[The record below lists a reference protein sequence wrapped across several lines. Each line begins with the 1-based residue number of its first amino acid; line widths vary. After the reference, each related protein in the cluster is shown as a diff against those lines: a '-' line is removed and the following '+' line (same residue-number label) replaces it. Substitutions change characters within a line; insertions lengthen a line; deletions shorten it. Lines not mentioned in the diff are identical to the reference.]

1 MWSCCVK
8 MCIRD
13 RLYDVGIAEG
23 HAVAMCAGMAKQ
35 GMLPVFAVYS
45 TFLQRSYDMLLHDV
59 ALQQL
64 HVVFGVD
71 RAGLVGADGAV
82 SYTHLSAGQLIDRTG
97 KLLGIPF
104 PAGKALDALAAESDS
119 TDSFSV
125 KLRELSF
132 SLSGVENQVKQRL
145 ERGVPA
151 ADVARFALNTVVRLI
166 RRVTERAQ
174 KEYPGLP
181 VLFSGGVASNAL
193 LRREMGEQVL
203 FAEPRYSTDNAMGV
217 DVYKRQG
224 GQSVR
229 IGAPTLCA
237 GAGAGAGHR
246 HGRNRAC
253 LLYTSVVYTGPDA
266 LL

>member
-1 MWSCCVK
+1 M
-8 MCIRD
+8 
-13 RLYDVGIAEG
+13 
-23 HAVAMCAGMAKQ
+23 
-35 GMLPVFAVYS
+35 
-45 TFLQRSYDMLLHDV
+45 
-59 ALQQL
+59 
-64 HVVFGVD
+64 
-71 RAGLVGADGAV
+71 
-82 SYTHLSAGQLIDRTG
+82 
-97 KLLGIPF
+97 GIPF

-217 DVYKRQG
+217 A
-224 GQSVR
+224 
-229 IGAPTLCA
+229 ILTL
-237 GAGAGAGHR
+237 
-246 HGRNRAC
+246 RA
-253 LLYTSVVYTGPDA
+253 LERGLI
-266 LL
+266 